1 MSQPEVPT
9 FSEIMYA
16 FNYSSDGG
24 NPVIT
29 PDDPAQEI
37 VVTTSDSEQTDVT
50 ISDGITPELYFSHS

>member
-29 PDDPAQEI
+29 PDDPAQKI